1 MNYVLSIIALLA
13 ALAGWVATSI
23 RLRALESRLAPRIE
37 RIEVPVPAD
46 PAVPPPPTTQRAT
59 PTAAPPPS
67 ARDPVELRQAVVQ
80 VLEELK
86 REEDAKWQERVK
98 KSGVDLLEK
107 ALALNPGQVEL
118 VTPVV
123 EEHLKA
129 IQAVWWPGTVKNDDG
144 TERALTYDEKL
155 KFSAEARARV
165 DERMRQLLGGAKAAQ
180 YDDWVRAWR
189 EEAPKRTG
197 EAGPLRWY

>member
-1 MNYVLSIIALLA
+1 MNHALAIAALLV
-13 ALAGWVATSI
+13 ALAGWISTSI
-23 RLRALESRLAPRIE
+23 RLAALEHRLPSRIE
-37 RIEVPVPAD
+37 RVEIAPPAEPV
-46 PAVPPPPTTQRAT
+46 VPPPTPREPAPPPPAAT
-59 PTAAPPPS
+59 PTA
-67 ARDPVELRQAVVQ
+67 RENVRQAVVQ

-86 REEDAKWQERVK
+86 REEDARWQERVK

-129 IQAVWWPGTVKNDDG
+129 IQAIWWPGTVKNEDG

-155 KFSAEARARV
+155 KLSAEARAKV

-189 EEAPKRTG
+189 DEAPKRTG